1 MDFEMDINCVINVM
15 EINLGPLCLDR
26 KTLVI
31 QDVVFGIGQ
40 KDPGIYFMN
49 QSAPQVKHT

>member
-15 EINLGPLCLDR
+15 EINLGPLCLDL

-40 KDPGIYFMN
+40 KDPGIYLMN
-49 QSAPQVKHT
+49 QSGPQVKHT